1 MHTHILSPYLLLY
14 KHISVCLR
22 PDVNLVENMEGPVEN
37 PAGVELDDVRFTQN
51 MEEFL
56 NNEDWVNDAT

>member
-1 MHTHILSPYLLLY
+1 
-14 KHISVCLR
+14 
-22 PDVNLVENMEGPVEN
+22 MEGPVEN

>member
-1 MHTHILSPYLLLY
+1 MQNTHVHLHMLMNFN
-14 KHISVCLR
+14 R

-56 NNEDWVNDAT
+56 SNEDWVNDAT